1 MNLYK
6 TLGAAVLAVGLT
18 TSAFAVQDNQ
28 ENAGKRQWKGQR
40 MGAGH
45 RAGGMMFGRAASEL
59 NLTDT
64 QKQFAKQ
71 LMQDTRAQAKP
82 LHEQL
87 RQNRQELE
95 AAVKANNTSAI
106 TQLTE
111 RQATLRGQIS
121 EMRAKAMASFYAQL
135 TPEQKAKA
143 EELKAQRQQ
152 RFENRRQNRQNAS
165 PRNNG

>member
-6 TLGAAVLAVGLT
+6 TVGAAILAVGLT

-28 ENAGKRQWKGQR
+28 ENTGKQQWKRGHR
-40 MGAGH
+40 MGAAQ
-45 RAGGMMFGRAASEL
+45 RGGMMFGRAAAEL
-59 NLTDT
+59 NLTHA
-64 QKQFAKQ
+64 QKQYAKQ
-71 LMQDTRAQAKP
+71 LMQDSRTQAKP
-82 LHEQL
+82 LREQL
-87 RQNRQELE
+87 KQNRQELE
-95 AAVKANNTSAI
+95 AAIKSNNTGLI

-111 RQATLRGQIS
+111 RQADLRGQIS
-121 EMRAKAMASFYAQL
+121 ALHAKSMASFYAQL

-152 RFENRRQNRQNAS
+152 RFENRRQNRQNAT